1 MKKRIPISEVMS
13 TNIVTVH
20 EKQSLHEVAQL
31 INEKSIRHVPVM
43 SGNKI
48 VGMLSK
54 TDLDKI
60 SFVNTVDGEQLT
72 TLMYDVLTIAQVM
85 TRDVLTIEHKDT
97 IYDAALML
105 SENEFHALPVL
116 DEDKL
121 VGIVTTTDLVK
132 FLLNLF

>member
-1 MKKRIPISEVMS
+1 MKKRIPISEIMS
-13 TNIVTVH
+13 TDIVTVH

-31 INEKSIRHVPVM
+31 INEKAIRHVPVV
-43 SGNKI
+43 SSNKI

-85 TRDVLTIEHKDT
+85 TRNVLTIEHKDT
-97 IYDAALML
+97 VYDAALLL
-105 SENEFHALPVL
+105 SENEFHALPVM
-116 DEDKL
+116 DEDTL
-121 VGIVTTTDLVK
+121 VGIVTTTDLIK
-132 FLLNLF
+132 FLLTLF

>member
-1 MKKRIPISEVMS
+1 MKKRIPISKIMS
-13 TNIVTVH
+13 TDIVTVH
-20 EKQSLHEVAQL
+20 EKQSFHEVAQL
-31 INEKSIRHVPVM
+31 INEKSIRHVPVV

-85 TRDVLTIEHKDT
+85 TKNVLTIEHKDT
-97 IYDAALML
+97 IYDAALLL
-105 SENEFHALPVL
+105 SENEFHALPVM
-116 DEDKL
+116 DEDTL
-121 VGIVTTTDLVK
+121 VGIVTTTDLIK
-132 FLLNLF
+132 FLLTLF